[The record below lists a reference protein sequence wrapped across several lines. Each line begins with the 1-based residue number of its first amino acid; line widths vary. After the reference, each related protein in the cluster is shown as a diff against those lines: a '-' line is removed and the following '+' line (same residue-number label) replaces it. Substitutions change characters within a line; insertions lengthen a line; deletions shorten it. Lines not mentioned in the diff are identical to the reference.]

1 LLRPLELQ
9 RRSKVVERFVEPEI
23 LSLTPSKVRDYQAC
37 PQQYRLKA
45 VTRLAGGDTSPALSF
60 GSSIHAALEDL
71 YKGTLPAHLTGN
83 CYDILRR
90 HWRAKDYGDQRESE
104 LYFNRGLEALSRYV
118 EVMGQPAGQIIGT
131 ELYLSRVIRLGDI
144 RVRLGCK
151 VDRLELHPDGLLE
164 ALDYKTNGS
173 GQVPTREFLAADL
186 ATFIYYVLVRIS
198 YPERPC
204 VIVSQLNVLTLAKVE
219 VDYDEARL
227 AAHKQSLIKLVQAIE
242 SSAFEPRPSI
252 VCSWCR
258 VKNHCPVSGEY
269 VDLDSFI

>member
-1 LLRPLELQ
+1 M
-9 RRSKVVERFVEPEI
+9 VARFGESEI

-45 VTRLAGGDTSPALSF
+45 VTQLARSHTSPALSF

-71 YKGTLPAHLTGN
+71 HKGILPANLTGG
-83 CYDILRR
+83 CRDILRR

-104 LYFNRGLEALSRYV
+104 LYFNRGLEALCRYV
-118 EVMGQPAGQIIGT
+118 EVMGHPAGQIIGT
-131 ELYLSRVIRLGDI
+131 ELYLSRVTRLGDI

-151 VDRLELHPDGLLE
+151 IDRLELHPSGMLE
-164 ALDYKTNGS
+164 ALDYKTNSS
-173 GQVPTREFLAADL
+173 GQVPTQEFLATDL

-198 YPERPC
+198 YPDHPC

-227 AAHKQSLIKLVQAIE
+227 TVHKQSLIKLVQAIE
-242 SSAFEPRPSI
+242 SGAFDPRPSAA
-252 VCSWCR
+252 CSWCH
-258 VKNHCPVSGEY
+258 VKSHCPVAGEDI
-269 VDLDSFI
+269 DLDSFI